1 MHKTSPFQLFF
12 ENPIVLR
19 IFVFTMIAGFLNGIP
34 DVIFNFYILGLG
46 YDNAVTGQM
55 ASLVRM
61 SGFVFGIPIGMA
73 VDRIGSIRTM
83 QIGAG
88 ANILVWLALL
98 FAPNLL
104 VMQVAY
110 FCSGTFFTI
119 ATVAAITALSTLG
132 SGAHRAQLIGMNF
145 TLITVLGFVGSLVAG
160 FLPSLVAPWLGAG
173 PTDVVAYRA
182 TLAVLVAA
190 SAGALLPLLGVS
202 QRVHAFHAERG
213 VQGDDEVSVPLLG
226 TIWLTAGY
234 FIVGLGGGILHPFM
248 NVYFRDIYALPD
260 AIIGIIVASFTLLMG
275 VGGVLGGR
283 LVARYGVRPVVVW
296 AAILCLPFCLGL
308 LSTQLSVAVGGY
320 FVLCLLI
327 GMVFPYMDML
337 LFQAVATRQRG
348 VVKSIS
354 TMAWSIGWAIAAYAS
369 GLLQQD
375 GNWQVLII
383 LSALGYAGC
392 GVAFG
397 LIPFKPV
404 SRRIS

>member
-1 MHKTSPFQLFF
+1 MHKTSPFHLFF
-12 ENPIVLR
+12 ENQIVLR

>member
-1 MHKTSPFQLFF
+1 MHKTSPFQLLF